1 MDQRQRSYRLFGETA
16 LRLGAVHTSLGVMAQ
31 DSSNVD
37 DTEFAW
43 RGASGLVVPAES
55 EFALLVREQLPNP
68 FPNRNGNVLDRRVP
82 IRAPQRALPAYQLT
96 LPIPVVTSSTRL
108 EPERIESHSL
118 GYFGTFFR
126 SSTTVDVKLFH
137 ERIRDRVQADVI
149 FFFPASVQR

>member
-1 MDQRQRSYRLFGETA
+1 MILSSPGAGAELAFQPNQSLRYSFASSFRIPSLTETETFWTGEFRFGRRNELF
-16 LRLGAVHTSLGVMAQ
+16 S
-31 DSSNVD
+31 
-37 DTEFAW
+37 
-43 RGASGLVVPAES
+43 
-55 EFALLVREQLPNP
+55 
-68 FPNRNGNVLDRRVP
+68 
-82 IRAPQRALPAYQLT
+82 AYQLT

-149 FFFPASVQR
+149 FFSPPPFNGDSFTLQGAEMEVSLRLNDACA